1 MKQDADLYW
10 QEDEDQED
18 FVIPETVQDLLFRI
32 DCRTLPLDHAE
43 ALSLEIQRHLPWLAD
58 EPAAAIHQ
66 IHVAESANGWMR
78 PEDPDSE
85 LLHVS
90 RRTRMTLRLPS
101 HRFEDAR
108 ALIGKRLDIAG
119 HPLTVGDFHLRPLS
133 KLTTVFARHVDTGGT
148 EDEAEFLRSVAD
160 ELGQRGIRVRKMMPG
175 KLHRHRTAEGEILT
189 RKLML
194 SDLQIPESLQL
205 QERGLGS
212 RPLLGMGI
220 FLPHKGIEAVNK
232 KQQ

>member
-1 MKQDADLYW
+1 MSQDTDLYW
-10 QEDEDQED
+10 QEDEEQED
-18 FVIPETVQDLLFRI
+18 VETPESVQDLLFRI

-43 ALSLEIQRHLPWLAD
+43 ALSNEIRRHLPWLD
-58 EPAAAIHQ
+58 EEPQAAIHL

-108 ALIGKRLDIAG
+108 ALSGKTLDIAG
-119 HPLTVGDFHLRPLS
+119 HELTVGDYHLRPLS
-133 KLTTVFARHVDTGGT
+133 KLTTIFARHVDTGGT
-148 EDEAEFLRSVAD
+148 EDEAEFMRLVAGQLRD
-160 ELGQRGIRVRKMMPG
+160 RGISVKKMMPG
-175 KLHRHRTAEGEILT
+175 RLHRHRTAEGDILT

-205 QERGLGS
+205 QELGLGD
-212 RPLLGMGI
+212 RQLMGMGI

>member
-1 MKQDADLYW
+1 MNGDSDLYW
-10 QEDEDQED
+10 QEEDDQD
-18 FVIPETVQDLLFRI
+18 AVTVPDTVQDLLFRI

-43 ALSLEIQRHLPWLAD
+43 ALSAEIQRHLPWLKD
-58 EPAAAIHQ
+58 EPRAAIHL

-90 RRTRMTLRLPS
+90 RRTRLTLRLPS

-119 HPLTVGDFHLRPLS
+119 HPLTVGDYHLRPLS
-133 KLTTVFARHVDTGGT
+133 KLTTLFARHVDTGGT
-148 EDEAEFLRSVAD
+148 EDEGAFLRSVAD
-160 ELGQRGIRVRKMMPG
+160 QLRQRGITIKKMMPG
-175 KLHRHRTAEGEILT
+175 KLHRHRARDGEILT

-205 QERGLGS
+205 QEQGLGD
-212 RPLLGMGI
+212 RQLMGMGI

>member
-1 MKQDADLYW
+1 MSQEADLYW
-10 QEDEDQED
+10 QEDEEQED
-18 FVIPETVQDLLFRI
+18 VETPESVQDLLFRI

-43 ALSLEIQRHLPWLAD
+43 ALSSAIRRHLPWLD
-58 EPAAAIHQ
+58 EEPQAAIHL

-85 LLHVS
+85 VLHVS

-108 ALIGKRLDIAG
+108 ALTGKTLDIAG
-119 HPLTVGDFHLRPLS
+119 HELTVGDYRLRPLS
-133 KLTTVFARHVDTGGT
+133 KLTTIFARHVDTGGS
-148 EDEAEFLRSVAD
+148 EDEAEFMRLVAGQLRD
-160 ELGQRGIRVRKMMPG
+160 RGIAVKKMMPG
-175 KLHRHRTAEGEILT
+175 KLHRHRTAEGDVLT

-205 QERGLGS
+205 QERGLGD
-212 RPLLGMGI
+212 RQLMGMGI

-232 KQQ
+232 KQR